1 MSKLSAAYLA
11 TIIERA
17 AQPMP
22 SSGLPVGAQTPLSAH
37 HFNAHHDRAKLL
49 EEVARLQALI
59 KQAEWG
65 GTIAAHATQEWDCC
79 PWCDGEREPYG
90 DKPAGHEPTCP
101 AFGSE
106 A

>member
-1 MSKLSAAYLA
+1 MSTRLSATYLA

-17 AQPMP
+17 AQPVP

-59 KQAEWG
+59 KQAEWEG
-65 GTIAAHATQEWDCC
+65 ADDGWCVC
-79 PWCDGEREPYG
+79 PWCRSGADAEEGE
-90 DKPAGHEPTCP
+90 KLHEPTCP

>member
-1 MSKLSAAYLA
+1 MSTRLSATYLA

-59 KQAEWG
+59 KQAEW
-65 GTIAAHATQEWDCC
+65 
-79 PWCDGEREPYG
+79 DGEGTCNWCAR
-90 DKPAGHEPTCP
+90 DVSDGHKPTCP